1 MNNEEVK
8 IIKGTE
14 HIEEFTKNKPM
25 SKEQI
30 DEVREK
36 IAHKIDVQLH
46 LETLAAVA
54 FKKGLISIA
63 EYELH
68 RDDHL
73 GNILSLIQPL
83 IEQARQEV
91 VREIKDAWS
100 DLLCTPYW
108 EGKLSRGDLLVFW
121 RDFWKDY
128 ESRYLGNKGGGE

>member
-91 VREIKDAWS
+91 VREIFGWVTKHPLSIQSNSLGIKVPVAS
-100 DLLCTPYW
+100 DPLW
-108 EGKLSRGDLLVFW
+108 NEF
-121 RDFWKDY
+121 
-128 ESRYLGNKGGGE
+128 ESRYLNKGGGK